1 MRSNRE
7 WLYWGRHDPLWAV
20 ASLPGRERGAPRQWT
35 ADDFLAM
42 GASDFADV
50 ARHWTHYG
58 MGRQR
63 CIEIGCG
70 AGRMTKQLLGRFEHV
85 LALDVSPDQVAQAR
99 TLLGADAARVEFTL
113 VDSPAVPAAP
123 GSCDAMFSSHVFQHL
138 PGFAAVESYL
148 RHTFAALTSGGTV
161 CFHLPAPGA
170 HRTAE
175 HSALWYAVRTG
186 KIAVKRALGRH
197 DVMEYHR
204 YEPSRVLRVLE
215 HIGYREP
222 ELRVFDMR
230 SNGDAHS
237 YYFARRP

>member
-1 MRSNRE
+1 MRSDRE
-7 WLYWGRHDPLWAV
+7 WLYWGRTDPLWAV
-20 ASLPGRERGAPRQWT
+20 ASLPGRERGAPRAWT
-35 ADDFLAM
+35 AEEFLAM

-50 ARHWTHYG
+50 ARHWGHYG
-58 MGRQR
+58 MGERR

-70 AGRMTKQLLGRFEHV
+70 SGRMTKQLLGRFARV
-85 LALDVSPDQVAQAR
+85 LALDVSPDQIAQAR
-99 TLLGADAARVEFTL
+99 ALLGADAERAEFALVASARV
-113 VDSPAVPAAP
+113 PAEP
-123 GSCDAMFSSHVFQHL
+123 GSCDGMFSSHVFQHL
-138 PGFAAVESYL
+138 PGFDAVERYL
-148 RHTFAALTSGGTV
+148 GETFAALAPGGTI

-175 HSALWYAVRTG
+175 HSAVWYAVRAG
-186 KIAVKRALGRH
+186 KIAIKRALGRH

-204 YEPSRVLRVLE
+204 YDPSRVLRALE
-215 HIGYREP
+215 RLGFRDP